1 MQLAGNLS
9 PQERALLQHRPLAK
23 LFLKWVWFCIES
35 TNIFVRELFD
45 HANQRKFS
53 PTEISRYTVIPSFVQ
68 SDMVEETGPL
78 SCSRSGCST

>member
-35 TNIFVRELFD
+35 MNIFVRELFD

-53 PTEISRYTVIPSFVQ
+53 PTEISRYTVCMYVC
-68 SDMVEETGPL
+68 M
-78 SCSRSGCST
+78 

>member
-53 PTEISRYTVIPSFVQ
+53 PTEISRYTVYTVHDVTVTSYKLHTVKNA
-68 SDMVEETGPL
+68 V
-78 SCSRSGCST
+78 

>member
-23 LFLKWVWFCIES
+23 LFLNWVWFCIES

-45 HANQRKFS
+45 HANQRKFN
-53 PTEISRYTVIPSFVQ
+53 PTEISRYTVLPI
-68 SDMVEETGPL
+68 
-78 SCSRSGCST
+78 